1 MVIIFHNNLK
11 NVHPNNPNRMDK
23 KLNLTLPLDKLADQA
38 KEPEEAL
45 NPIVDG
51 VG

>member
-1 MVIIFHNNLK
+1 VVIIFHNYFTK
-11 NVHPNNPNRMDK
+11 QHPNRMDK
-23 KLNLTLPLDKLADQA
+23 KLNLTLALDKLADLP

-45 NPIVDG
+45 NPIADG